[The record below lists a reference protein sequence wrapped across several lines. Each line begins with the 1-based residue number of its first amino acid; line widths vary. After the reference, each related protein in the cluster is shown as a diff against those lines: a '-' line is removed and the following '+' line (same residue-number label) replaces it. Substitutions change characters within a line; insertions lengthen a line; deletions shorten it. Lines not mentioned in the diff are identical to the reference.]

1 MLTRREFLLG
11 LSLAPVLA
19 KLPLCERAL
28 RPRMELWPEDHWL
41 SVESAS
47 GFQALLHREL
57 SAIHTAS
64 RHCDLVSLIILPGTR
79 GITMERCEQLLRR
92 MQEGAWI
99 ILETGSCFSSLE
111 ESKQQTS
118 LVERT
123 FNLEVFPPVR
133 VCESSAKDNYVA
145 YEWPIRR
152 LVRTFE
158 ATTPLRCNR
167 DHCAFCRAACMREE
181 KSWSRRPGVSWL
193 DARTGSICRRARGF
207 SDWCRDDRFLGAK
220 LGLIH

>member
-11 LSLAPVLA
+11 LSLAPVVA

-99 ILETGSCFSSLE
+99 ILEIGSCFSSLE

-158 ATTPLRCNR
+158 ATTPLRCKPTEIIAR
-167 DHCAFCRAACMREE
+167 FAGQPVCAKKKVGRGGLVYLGSMLGPGLFAEEHEALAIGAAMIASLER
-181 KSWSRRPGVSWL
+181 SLV
-193 DARTGSICRRARGF
+193 
-207 SDWCRDDRFLGAK
+207 
-220 LGLIH
+220 